1 MNKVHHIGCN
11 QIIIASYYHDSAQ
24 PIEFEN
30 REATLHSGDS
40 AGEVRIYARKREF
53 DTSPSGGDG
62 GNRTGAA
69 EPQWKPGVRPVLRHY
84 SATAGDWIM
93 AARGPA
99 PPPLIPLRPCA
110 TLASERGCPRW
121 RSSCQ

>member
-62 GNRTGAA
+62 GNRT
-69 EPQWKPGVRPVLRHY
+69 PVQWQAPSSSPSAVCGLFLGPRRHADLLPDGL
-84 SATAGDWIM
+84 S
-93 AARGPA
+93 
-99 PPPLIPLRPCA
+99 
-110 TLASERGCPRW
+110 
-121 RSSCQ
+121 